1 MNKLLSTLMLIFML
15 ALPPLALAATQNG
28 TITTNGGSVAMPIG
42 NNQSVA
48 ARITGT
54 WTGTLAFEVSND
66 LSNWDGVDTRDVSA
80 KADLTT
86 ITANNYVTFNDI
98 AGSLYVRVR
107 STAFASGTATIT
119 LSATFAGGN
128 SSSGGGAVTNA
139 GTFVVQEDGAALT
152 ALEKI
157 DDFISGS
164 EGQVDVITSA
174 LPTGASTSAKQL
186 ADGHNVTIDN
196 ASIAVTGTFFQ
207 GTQPISGT
215 VTANLGGVD
224 NAVLDSIA
232 DGITAELPAGLLHAN
247 SPQTEATI
255 VKVFNAGDIAAT
267 SMGASTAINISGTGA
282 LTKVCVILT
291 TGTITTAEDGDL
303 IFFTTDPTI
312 SENTADLTVVK
323 AKQIS
328 SIISLTGTDFTTDFA
343 TAQVNCQKVDEP
355 FTAITHVLWH
365 AKGAT
370 AYTDE
375 VIDVLVTYR
384 RDS

>member
-1 MNKLLSTLMLIFML
+1 MINWRPWLVGLAVLAIFVRF
-15 ALPPLALAATQNG
+15 P
-28 TITTNGGSVAMPIG
+28 
-42 NNQSVA
+42 
-48 ARITGT
+48 
-54 WTGTLAFEVSND
+54 
-66 LSNWDGVDTRDVSA
+66 
-80 KADLTT
+80 
-86 ITANNYVTFNDI
+86 DI
-98 AGSLYVRVR
+98 AIPQVWDSSTEYAEDDEYDSSFLGPLPFCVRKD
-107 STAFASGTATIT
+107 SAAAFASADGKLQPFICDDSGKLYTT
-119 LSATFAGGN
+119 SAGG
-128 SSSGGGAVTNA
+128 GGGAVTNA
-139 GTFVVQEDGAALT
+139 GVFAVQEDGAALT

-207 GTQPISGT
+207 GTQPVSGT
-215 VTANLGGVD
+215 VTAGL
-224 NAVLDSIA
+224 S
-232 DGITAELPAGLLHAN
+232 AGLLHAN
-247 SPQTEATI
+247 SPTTVAAI

-267 SMGASTAINISGTGA
+267 SMGASTAITITGTGA

-291 TGTITTAEDGDL
+291 TGTITSAEDGDL

-355 FTAITHVLWH
+355 FTALTHVLWH